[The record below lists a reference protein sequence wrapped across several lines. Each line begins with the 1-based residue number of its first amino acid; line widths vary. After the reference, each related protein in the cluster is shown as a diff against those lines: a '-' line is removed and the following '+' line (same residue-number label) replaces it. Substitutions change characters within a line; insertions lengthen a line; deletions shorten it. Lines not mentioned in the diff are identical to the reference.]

1 MSGQADGL
9 RAEARRFRSLAR
21 QFPDEKKLDEQAE
34 ILAAELERRATA
46 LDGKSSDGHM

>member
-1 MSGQADGL
+1 MSDEADGL

-21 QFPDEKKLDEQAE
+21 QFPDEPKLGEQAE
-34 ILAAELERRATA
+34 ILAGVLERRATA